1 MIKILDGFQM
11 RNRKG
16 NVKNHPFR
24 VRKAGRLHSEALC
37 ASTGEA
43 FTQEF
48 LHGSGDFWGYLQANQ
63 VLLDIHHFLPF
74 TPSKSKALVE
84 APLAAIL

>member
-48 LHGSGDFWGYLQANQ
+48 LHGSGDF
-63 VLLDIHHFLPF
+63 
-74 TPSKSKALVE
+74 
-84 APLAAIL
+84 